1 MKSSLSTCKVSVC
14 ALFLSTIIGCHSD
27 DVQIAEPPETEK
39 PTPVTLL
46 TYTAVT
52 SEFGSSDASGAVA
65 LDDQFM
71 IVADD
76 EVNALRVYPRQ
87 GLTLSSE
94 ITLSMVKEWD
104 FREQSGLSKE
114 LDIEA
119 LSWYAPGKLLLV
131 GSHSNK
137 KDGGEAVTDRGHIVA
152 VSVTGS
158 GAETEFEYIG
168 KYSQLEQD
176 LIQWDND
183 NGHGKGAGFLGF
195 SRSAGAGIAPENI
208 HGFSIEGATINHNGD
223 TLLLGFRA
231 PQLDQRSR
239 NKALIVPVTN
249 YLQLIDGSAASA
261 EFGEPVEL
269 NLAGRGIR
277 DISRWQDHYL
287 IVSGPAGAS
296 VAEVPDNF
304 ALYRWQGGDAQPV
317 QLDHA
322 LEQLRSVSKGS
333 IETLV
338 QPLSEQTL
346 NAGSQIQL
354 LLDNGDTVWPGQ
366 SAVSKDLPA
375 SEQKFQGAFMTLGQ
389 VVVDQQA
396 PTLLKQFPVD
406 QTVGV
411 NTDTRFELSFDEGI
425 TLGDGALAIY
435 QGDKLISRYTK
446 ESPGVS
452 VVFNRLVI
460 RPSQPLDYSKFYSMR
475 LEGALVTD
483 NAGNVFTGEQ
493 LGMFVTA
500 GEPTRLDAGDIQF
513 VAGNAEA
520 PDAIAFM
527 LMKRIN
533 GGTRI
538 TFTDRD
544 YYAAKGAFWHR
555 KNDAPALNE
564 GVFTWTADRNLNAGD
579 IITIQTDT
587 ALSPI
592 ADIGQ
597 VIGSP
602 SGLGKEETIYA
613 MVNTEIRDLEDG
625 VAGEIT
631 SAGSFLAALTLGGQN
646 GSDIPAE
653 ISNHHLSFVPEN
665 GKADQ
670 TNALFDVM
678 NCGRSHEDVNLNL
691 KNASC
696 WHVTFKSE
704 GAFGFPLYTN
714 GSLFEQPEI

>member
-1 MKSSLSTCKVSVC
+1 MKQTSLKYKVSICALIVSSLM
-14 ALFLSTIIGCHSD
+14 GCNSD
-27 DVQIAEPPETEK
+27 NDSPTVRPEVEK
-39 PTPVTLL
+39 PIPVTLL
-46 TYTAVT
+46 TYLPAA

-65 LDDQFM
+65 LDKQFM

-76 EVNALRVYPRQ
+76 EVNVLRVYPRQ
-87 GLTLSSE
+87 SMTLTSDAPLS
-94 ITLSMVKEWD
+94 IVKEWD
-104 FREQSGLSKE
+104 FREVSGLSKE

-119 LSWYAPGKLLLV
+119 LSWYAPGKLLVV

-137 KDGGEAVTDRGHIVA
+137 KDGGEAVADRGHIIA

-158 GAETEFEYIG
+158 GAETEFKYIS
-168 KYSQLEQD
+168 KYSQLEND

-183 NGHGKGAGFLGF
+183 NGHGKGAGYLGF
-195 SRSAGAGIAPENI
+195 SRSAGGGIAPENV
-208 HGFSIEGATINHNGD
+208 HGFSIEGATISHDGN

-231 PQLDQRSR
+231 PQLDQRLR

-249 YLQLIDGSAASA
+249 YLKLIDGSAASA
-261 EFGEPVEL
+261 VFGEPIEL

-287 IVSGPAGAS
+287 IVSGPATAS
-296 VAEVPDNF
+296 VHDIPDNF
-304 ALYRWQGGDAQPV
+304 ALYRWQGGDDQPV
-317 QLDHA
+317 LWDND
-322 LEQLRSVSKGS
+322 LEQLRAVSKGS

-338 QPLSEQTL
+338 QPLSEQTMI
-346 NAGSQIQL
+346 AGSQIQL
-354 LLDNGDTVWPGQ
+354 LLDNGDTHWPGKA
-366 SAVSKDLPA
+366 AVSKDLPA
-375 SEQKFQGAFMTLGQ
+375 SEQQFQGAFLTLGQ
-389 VVVDQQA
+389 QAIDQQA
-396 PTLLKQFPVD
+396 PALLKQFPAD

-411 NTDTRFELSFDEGI
+411 NTDTRIELSFDEGI
-425 TLGDGALAIY
+425 TLGDGGLAIY
-435 QGDKLISRYTK
+435 QGEKLISRYTK
-446 ESPGVS
+446 DSPEVT

-475 LEGALVTD
+475 LEGKLITD
-483 NAGNVFTGEQ
+483 NAGNAFNGDQ
-493 LGMFVTA
+493 LGVFVTA
-500 GEPTRLDAGDIQF
+500 GEPTRLEAGDIQF

-527 LMKRIN
+527 LMKSIN

-544 YYAAKGAFWHR
+544 YYTAKGAFWHR

-587 ALSPI
+587 ALSPL

-613 MVNTEIRDLEDG
+613 MTNTEVNDLDDG
-625 VAGEIT
+625 MAGEIT
-631 SAGSFLAALTLGGQN
+631 VPGTFLAALTLGGQS
-646 GSDIPAE
+646 GSDIPVE
-653 ISNHHLSFVPEN
+653 ISNYHLSFVPES

-670 TNALFDVM
+670 TNALFDVAT
-678 NCGRSHEDVNLNL
+678 CGRTLEEIRSNLQ
-691 KNASC
+691 NATC
-696 WHVTFKSE
+696 WQVTFKSQ
-704 GAFGFPLYTN
+704 GASGFPLYDN
-714 GSLFEQPEI
+714 GSLFAQPLM